1 MLLFSRICFRAHLVG
16 TYLRA
21 SGGSFLRPESLGF
34 CEYCEAGVPAVCGLN
49 AEAGDNWVCLLR
61 QVSGPDEVQASSWA
75 SAEDDFPDVVR
86 QSRAVASA
94 D

>member
-1 MLLFSRICFRAHLVG
+1 M
-16 TYLRA
+16 
-21 SGGSFLRPESLGF
+21 
-34 CEYCEAGVPAVCGLN
+34 GVPAVCVPN
-49 AEAGDNWVCLLR
+49 AEAGGNWVYPQR
-61 QVSGPDEVQASSWA
+61 QVFGPDGVQASSWA

>member
-1 MLLFSRICFRAHLVG
+1 M
-16 TYLRA
+16 
-21 SGGSFLRPESLGF
+21 GS
-34 CEYCEAGVPAVCGLN
+34 CEDSEGDVPAVCGLN
-49 AEAGDNWVCLLR
+49 AEAGDNSVFPLK

>member
-1 MLLFSRICFRAHLVG
+1 M
-16 TYLRA
+16 
-21 SGGSFLRPESLGF
+21 
-34 CEYCEAGVPAVCGLN
+34 PAVCGLN
-49 AEAGDNWVCLLR
+49 AEAGDNSVFPLK

-75 SAEDDFPDVVR
+75 SAEDDCPDVVR